1 MSPARGLLIVNADDW
16 GGFREGT
23 DAIERCFATGA
34 ISSTTAMVHMADSR
48 RAAEL
53 AREHGRPTGLHLN
66 LTQPFDAPEVP
77 AATRERQLRL
87 CAHFRRLSLRRW
99 TRSPDPRVH
108 RLVADAIAEQLEAY
122 GALYGHEPTHLDSH
136 HHVHLCPDVYR
147 SRAFPRDLPVRQTL
161 SFAPARPNDA
171 SARSDGVAPSD
182 ASVGRASPRLGFT
195 RAASTLKH
203 ALLARRFHT
212 TERFWCAS
220 EISLGQRSLPITDIA
235 AHAATHTVEVMVH
248 PSFADE
254 LPVLLGEQWRAALGG
269 APLGSYAQL
278 PA

>member
-23 DAIERCFATGA
+23 DAIERCFAAGA

-53 AREHGRPTGLHLN
+53 AGERGRPTGLHLN
-66 LTQPFDAPEVP
+66 LTQPFDAADVP
-77 AATRERQLRL
+77 APTRERQLRL
-87 CAHFRRLSLRRW
+87 CAHFRKLSLRRW

-108 RLVADAIAEQLEAY
+108 RLVAGAIAEQLEEFH
-122 GALYGHEPTHLDSH
+122 ALYDREPTHLDSH

-161 SFAPARPNDA
+161 SFAPASGGPPRRGPARLPLTRVA
-171 SARSDGVAPSD
+171 SG
-182 ASVGRASPRLGFT
+182 
-195 RAASTLKH
+195 LKH

-220 EISLGQRSLPITDIA
+220 EISQGRRSLPLAQIA
-235 AHAATHTVEVMVH
+235 AYATAHTVEVMVH

-254 LPVLLGEQWRAALGG
+254 LPVLLGQEWLAALGG